1 MTTVD
6 KGQLIFS
13 IIIPA
18 YNYAHTLDRAIDSI
32 LGQSGDDYEILI
44 IDDGSTDH
52 TSKISDGYCQKF
64 PKKIKYYLQD
74 NQGPAAARN
83 YGVEFSVGKYI
94 FFLDADD
101 EMAPSLLDFLRKR
114 ILYRTDVDVFFG
126 DHISVGSDG
135 IASYRATSPLPQT
148 HEKRFSAYI
157 LKKLHLSHCA
167 KLLHRRVFEGVSYPI
182 ELRSSEDIPFMA
194 QLLAL
199 YKCELVSVPMAI
211 VHKHEDSLRHNTAY
225 AMEVGERVADHIFS
239 FAALPD
245 WTAKYE
251 KTYRARRCLSIFRT
265 LYLSDQK
272 KEALIFYKRALFLSP
287 FLALRPGY
295 IKKAIGGMVFWLR

>member
-1 MTTVD
+1 MTTID
-6 KGQLIFS
+6 KDQLIFS
-13 IIIPA
+13 IIIPT

-32 LGQSGDDYEILI
+32 LDQSGDGYEILI

-83 YGVEFSVGKYI
+83 YGAELSVGEYI

-101 EMAPSLLDFLRKR
+101 EMAPNLLDFLRKR
-114 ILYRTDVDVFFG
+114 ISYGVDVDVFFG
-126 DHISVGSDG
+126 DHISVASDG
-135 IASYRATSPLPQT
+135 IAAYSATRPLPQT

-167 KLLHRRVFEGVSYPI
+167 KLLHRRVFEGISYPI
-182 ELRSSEDIPFMA
+182 ELRISEDIPFMA
-194 QLLAL
+194 KLLAL
-199 YKCELVSVPMAI
+199 YECELISVPMVI
-211 VHKHEDSLRHNTAY
+211 VHKHEDSLRHNAAY
-225 AMEVGERVADHIFS
+225 AIEAGERVADHIFS
-239 FAALPD
+239 FATLPD
-245 WTAKYE
+245 WATKYE
-251 KTYRARRCLSIFRT
+251 KIYRARRCLSIFRT

-272 KEALIFYKRALFLSP
+272 KESLFFYKKALFLSP
-287 FLALRPGY
+287 FLALRPEY
-295 IKKAIGGMVFWLR
+295 IKKAIKIWFCG